1 MQDASSLLDLSCLH
15 LFSTKPAGLRQIYKY
30 DEGASSDIVTV
41 YGSFGGLLMALTG
54 NYRHLSNV
62 TIGNNVYL
70 LVR

>member
-1 MQDASSLLDLSCLH
+1 MIGVVRVMLTLVCTRSRS
-15 LFSTKPAGLRQIYKY
+15 QIYKY
-30 DEGASSDIVTV
+30 DEGASSDTVTV

>member
-1 MQDASSLLDLSCLH
+1 MQAVVGIIADSRH
-15 LFSTKPAGLRQIYKY
+15 LPSFTQIYKY
-30 DEGASSDIVTV
+30 DEGASSDTVTV